1 MLFNYSKNFQNLSL
15 DLYIFLTYLDHH
27 SFLSRLSKLIS
38 FLVSPVRGG
47 KGNSII
53 NTNKI

>member
-15 DLYIFLTYLDHH
+15 DSYIFPTHLDSH

-38 FLVSPVRGG
+38 FFVSLVRGG
-47 KGNSII
+47 KGN
-53 NTNKI
+53 